1 MMLSPDHQHFMPAG
15 DGDQECP
22 RLNLLLS
29 YGGWRD
35 QSFADLLPQLLSPLG
50 IRSIRVETGEEAED
64 IIRKIV
70 VHIAVV
76 DLAIPLKR
84 ASASSTSSACVNT
97 SGGAK
102 TLQLLRRLEHVPPT
116 IVIRPPEPS
125 VRESA
130 RSLVQSL
137 REGAFAVLDRPV
149 NIEDMLDVMRRVLRR
164 HYEDGWPQTS
174 H

>member
-1 MMLSPDHQHFMPAG
+1 MVLREDPFRPTDPDPASSPHA
-15 DGDQECP
+15 

-35 QSFADLLPQLLSPLG
+35 QSFADLLPQLLSPMG
-50 IRSIRVETGEEAED
+50 IRSIRVETCEEAED
-64 IIRKIV
+64 VIRKVV

-84 ASASSTSSACVNT
+84 KSAAPASSAPITT
-97 SGGAK
+97 GGGAK
-102 TLQLLRRLEHVPPT
+102 TLQLLRRLERVPPT

-125 VRESA
+125 LRQSA
-130 RSLVQSL
+130 RSLLQSL

-149 NIEDMLDVMRRVLRR
+149 AMEEMLDVMRRVLRR
-164 HYEDGWPQTS
+164 HYEDSWPEERQ
-174 H
+174 